1 MNVAVARTQ
10 PLASPSIRAARA
22 LTVLIVILAAI
33 ASAGGLF
40 IRGLYRDPVDFVQVL
55 RGQDLVTLLAMPVLI
70 MAALL
75 AGRGSARAMMV
86 WIGLLGYVLYT
97 YTGASFGYFFNDFFA
112 IYVALFS
119 LCVFALAA
127 TVSSIDV
134 SALQQRFDSAT
145 PRKPVAVFLVLIAL
159 MLGPMEMG
167 QIASFVTTSVLP
179 EIIRRSGGVT
189 NFVYVLDLGMVVPL
203 SLLSAVWLWRRVAWG
218 YVLAGCIL
226 IKGTTMGLAL
236 LSMNW
241 FSVLAGQ
248 PTDGLEIMWAIIA
261 FGCLGMSVWF
271 FRHCRG

>member
-10 PLASPSIRAARA
+10 PQASPSIRAARA

-33 ASAGGLF
+33 ASVGGLF

-70 MAALL
+70 MALLL

-127 TVSSIDV
+127 IVSSIDV

-167 QIASFVTTSVLP
+167 QIASFVTTGVLP

-248 PTDGLEIMWAIIA
+248 PTDGLETMWAIIA